1 MADLSVNRLLR
12 DFRSCWPG
20 GLSEE
25 QYGTLNLI
33 AHCRHGELGF
43 NQAKCQKCHRGEWYP
58 SSCGDRHCP
67 LCLGPRQ
74 SAWSEA
80 VCERLADCPHFHVV
94 FTMPTQFHEFF
105 ERNYRQAC
113 EILFSAAAEC
123 LRIFQKN
130 NWKMQGAF
138 FGVLHT
144 WGSRLNWHPH
154 LHMLVSAGGRDLDT
168 GRWKQVRANYLFAV
182 RAMSKIFR
190 AIILRKVE
198 ELDGDAQI
206 AWPPEHQTLEARRE
220 WRLSLAR
227 REWVIYSRPTLG
239 NTRAVVR
246 YLARYTSR
254 IAMSNHRLL
263 AIDEQK
269 GEVSFEWKDYR
280 AKGQKKEQTLSIAA
294 FLHRFCRHLV
304 PKGLRRIRYYG
315 LLTGAK
321 DRLAKIPGAPQNS
334 VGEKTPNRPPKV
346 CQRCQGTEW
355 EFECLYTMRTAMMQR
370 FRVERGYAK
379 VYETAGEGRFS
390 LVELRPP

>member
-1 MADLSVNRLLR
+1 MTKLSVNDILR
-12 DFRSCWPG
+12 RFRSKWPG
-20 GLSEE
+20 GLSES
-25 QYGTLNLI
+25 QYSTLNLI

-43 NQAKCQKCHRGEWYP
+43 NQAECQKCHRGEWYP

-74 SAWSEA
+74 AQWSEA

-94 FTMPTQFHEFF
+94 FTVPTGFHEFF
-105 ERNYRQAC
+105 ERNYRQGC

-130 NWKMQGAF
+130 HWKMQGAF

-144 WGSRLNWHPH
+144 WGSQLNWHPH
-154 LHMLVSAGGRDLDT
+154 LHMLVSAGGRDLAT
-168 GRWKQVRANYLFAV
+168 GRWKEARANYLFAV

-190 AIILRKVE
+190 AIMLRKVE
-198 ELDGDAQI
+198 ELDGAAEI
-206 AWPPEHQTLEARRE
+206 SWPGELATVESRRE

-227 REWVIYSRPTLG
+227 RKWVIFSRPTLG

-254 IAMSNHRLL
+254 IAMSNHRLRRL
-263 AIDEQK
+263 DTER

-280 AKGQKKEQTLSIAA
+280 AQGQKKEVTLGIAA
-294 FLHRFCRHLV
+294 FLRRFCRHLV

-321 DRLAKIPGAPQNS
+321 DRMTQIPGAPQNC
-334 VGEKTPNRPPKV
+334 VGEKAMKREEKV
-346 CQRCQGTEW
+346 CEHCQGKEW
-355 EFECLYTMRTAMMQR
+355 TFHCLYTIRTALMER
-370 FRVERGYAK
+370 FCIDQGFQI
-379 VYETAGEGRFS
+379 AGERSFS
-390 LVELRPP
+390 LGASRAP